1 MPAHSPRDIIVGI
14 DAGTSLIKTVAF
26 TRGGRQLGCFSVPNG
41 YQTSAR
47 GWVEQDMSRTWDD
60 TAAALRGL
68 AATVSDLS
76 SRLAAIAVTGQGD
89 GTWLMDDDGR
99 PVGPALLW
107 LDSRAACLVNEIRA
121 SAQNTALYRRTG
133 SGLSACQQGP
143 QLAWLR
149 AHVPERISRAAAA
162 FHCKD
167 WLYYRLTGIRATDPS
182 EMTFSCGNF
191 RTRRYDPES
200 ARLIGIA
207 DLAHL
212 FPGVVD
218 GVSVTHRLSA
228 AGASATGL
236 PAGVPVSLGYVDVI
250 CNALGAGLYD
260 PAPEVGC
267 SIVGSTGM
275 HMRLASTADAVTL
288 NAEATGY
295 TMPFPVPGHYA
306 QMQSNMAATLN
317 IDWLLDLA
325 LGVLASEGL
334 TRSRADLILRLDEQV
349 MQARPGEMVFHPF
362 ISDAGER
369 GPFVAHD
376 ACAQFLG
383 LRSRHGYWDLMRA
396 VMEGL
401 AFAARDCYAAIGP
414 LPRDVRLTG
423 GAARSHALG
432 TILGAALGSNVRVC
446 GREEAGAAGAAMIAA
461 VATGTYAD
469 MTACAEEWVTPHLG
483 EARAPDAGLAKRYDR
498 MFPAY
503 VEARLASRPL
513 WKRLAGLR
521 AGDDDV

>member
-1 MPAHSPRDIIVGI
+1 MSAPQTRDVIVGI

-26 TRGGRQLGCFSVPNG
+26 TREGRQLGSFSLPNV
-41 YQTSAR
+41 YRTADR
-47 GWVEQDMSRTWDD
+47 DRVEQDMSRTWDD
-60 TAAALRGL
+60 TVAALRGL
-68 AATVSDLS
+68 AASVPDLQA
-76 SRLAAIAVTGQGD
+76 RVAAIAVTGQGD
-89 GTWLMDDDGR
+89 GTWLIDDEGR
-99 PVGPALLW
+99 PVAPALLW
-107 LDSRAACLVNEIRA
+107 LDSRAARLVEEIRA
-121 SAQNTALYRRTG
+121 SPQNAALYRRTG
-133 SGLSACQQGP
+133 SGLNACQQGP
-143 QLAWLR
+143 QLAWLQ
-149 AHVPERISRAAAA
+149 ANAPECVSRAATA

-167 WLYYRLTGIRATDPS
+167 WLYFRLTGMRATDPS
-182 EMTFSCGNF
+182 EVAFSYGNF
-191 RTRRYDPES
+191 RTRRYDPET

-207 DLAHL
+207 DLARL
-212 FPGVVD
+212 VPCVVD
-218 GVSVTHRLSA
+218 GASVTHPLGA
-228 AGASATGL
+228 AGASETGL
-236 PAGVPVSLGYVDVI
+236 PAGVPVSLGYVDVV

-267 SIVGSTGM
+267 TIIGSTGM

-325 LGVLASEGL
+325 LGVLASEGV
-334 TRSRADLILRLDEQV
+334 TRSRADLIRRLDERV
-349 MQARPGEMVFHPF
+349 MQARPGEVVFHPF

-401 AFAARDCYAAIGP
+401 ALAARDCYAAMGA
-414 LPRDVRLTG
+414 LPRDVRITG
-423 GAARSHALG
+423 GAARSRALG
-432 TILGAALGSNVRVC
+432 AILGAALGSNVRVC
-446 GREEAGAAGAAMIAA
+446 NREETGAAGAAMIAA
-461 VATGTYAD
+461 VATGWYPD
-469 MTACAEEWVTPHLG
+469 MAACADDWVTPHLG
-483 EARAPDAGLAKRYDR
+483 EPKAPDASLAARYER

-503 VEARLASRPL
+503 VEARLAARPL
-513 WKRLAGLR
+513 WKRLAALR
-521 AGDDDV
+521 AGGDDV

>member
-1 MPAHSPRDIIVGI
+1 MRAHHTRDVVVGI
-14 DAGTSLIKTVAF
+14 DAGISLIKTVAF
-26 TRGGRQLGCFSVPNG
+26 TREGGQLGSFSLPNV
-41 YQTSAR
+41 YRTSAGDR
-47 GWVEQDMSRTWDD
+47 VEQEMSRTWDD

-68 AATVSDLS
+68 AASVPDLQA
-76 SRLAAIAVTGQGD
+76 RVAAIAATGQGD
-89 GTWLMDDDGR
+89 GTWLIDEDGQ

-107 LDSRAACLVNEIRA
+107 LDSRAARLVEEIRA
-121 SAQNTALYRRTG
+121 GPQNEALYRRTG
-133 SGLSACQQGP
+133 SGLNACQQGP

-149 AHVPERISRAAAA
+149 ANAPERISRAATA

-167 WLYYRLTGIRATDPS
+167 WLYYRLTGMRATDPS
-182 EMTFSCGNF
+182 EMTFTCGNF
-191 RTRRYDPES
+191 RTRRYDPET
-200 ARLIGIA
+200 ARLIGIF
-207 DLAHL
+207 DLARL

-218 GVSVTHRLSA
+218 GVAVTHPLGA

-267 SIVGSTGM
+267 TIIGSTGM
-275 HMRLASTADAVTL
+275 HMRLAATADDVTL

-325 LGVLASEGL
+325 LGVLAGEGV
-334 TRSRADLILRLDEQV
+334 TRSRADLIRRLDEHV
-349 MQARPGEMVFHPF
+349 IRARPGDVVFHPF

-401 AFAARDCYAAIGP
+401 AFAARDCYAAIGT

-423 GAARSHALG
+423 GSSRSRALG
-432 TILGAALGSNVRVC
+432 AILGAALGSNIRVC
-446 GREEAGAAGAAMIAA
+446 NREEAGAAGAAMIAA
-461 VATGTYAD
+461 VATGCYPD
-469 MTACAEEWVTPHLG
+469 MTACADDWVRPHLG
-483 EARAPDAGLAKRYDR
+483 APQAPDACL
-498 MFPAY
+498 
-503 VEARLASRPL
+503 
-513 WKRLAGLR
+513 
-521 AGDDDV
+521 

>member
-1 MPAHSPRDIIVGI
+1 MSAPQTRDVIIGI

-26 TRGGRQLGCFSVPNG
+26 TREGRQLGSFSLPNV
-41 YQTSAR
+41 YRTADR
-47 GWVEQDMSRTWDD
+47 DRVEQDMSRTWDD
-60 TAAALRGL
+60 TVAALRGL
-68 AATVSDLS
+68 AASVPDLQA
-76 SRLAAIAVTGQGD
+76 RVAAIAVTGQGD
-89 GTWLMDDDGR
+89 GTWLIDDEGR
-99 PVGPALLW
+99 PVAPALLW
-107 LDSRAACLVNEIRA
+107 LDSRAARLVEEIRA
-121 SAQNTALYRRTG
+121 SPQNVALYRRTG
-133 SGLSACQQGP
+133 SGLNACQQGP
-143 QLAWLR
+143 QLAWLQ
-149 AHVPERISRAAAA
+149 ANAPECVSRAATA

-167 WLYYRLTGIRATDPS
+167 WLYFRLTGMRATDPS
-182 EMTFSCGNF
+182 EVAFSYGNF
-191 RTRRYDPES
+191 RTRRYDPET

-207 DLAHL
+207 DLARL
-212 FPGVVD
+212 VPCVVD
-218 GVSVTHRLSA
+218 GASVTHPLGA
-228 AGASATGL
+228 AGASETGL
-236 PAGVPVSLGYVDVI
+236 PAGVPVSLGYVDVV

-267 SIVGSTGM
+267 TIIGSTGM

-325 LGVLASEGL
+325 LGVLASEGV
-334 TRSRADLILRLDEQV
+334 TRSRADLIRRLDERV
-349 MQARPGEMVFHPF
+349 MQARPGEVVFHPF

-401 AFAARDCYAAIGP
+401 ALAARDCYAAMGA
-414 LPRDVRLTG
+414 LPRDVRITG
-423 GAARSHALG
+423 GAARSRALG
-432 TILGAALGSNVRVC
+432 AILGAALGSNVRVC
-446 GREEAGAAGAAMIAA
+446 NREETGAAGAAMIAA
-461 VATGTYAD
+461 VATGWYPD
-469 MTACAEEWVTPHLG
+469 MAACADDWVTPHLG
-483 EARAPDAGLAKRYDR
+483 EPKAPDASLAARYER

-503 VEARLASRPL
+503 VEARLAARPL
-513 WKRLAGLR
+513 WKRLAALR
-521 AGDDDV
+521 AGGDDV